1 MSVLD
6 AGSLPYPEMDIA
18 QALANLAPEDTAM
31 VPVFTPAPV
40 AVDVPSSA
48 AVVPPPE
55 PTFTPRRLT
64 PPRLPRRQP
73 RAGLTGPVPFAR
85 PERDLVVLAKVSDA
99 LRNRPRDGEVLF
111 AEAVAD
117 VYGTGPAVVV
127 QPQAA
132 PVPAPTPAD
141 ERARYA
147 LAEIVYAAAL
157 HAEPPYGPY
166 CPGCKAADSGWCAEC
181 LEAGAKS
188 EALYR
193 LHGLILAADTYAA
206 AVVLV
211 ARSVLSPAVV
221 YAEGAAR

>member
-1 MSVLD
+1 MSILD
-6 AGSLPYPEMDIA
+6 AGSLPYPEMDVTE
-18 QALANLAPEDTAM
+18 ALANLAPEDTAM

-73 RAGLTGPVPFAR
+73 RAGLTAPVPFAR
-85 PERDLVVLAKVSDA
+85 PERDLALLAKVSDG
-99 LRNRPRDGEVLF
+99 LRNMPREGEVLF
-111 AEAVAD
+111 AGVVAG
-117 VYGTGPAVVV
+117 VYGTGPAAVAV

-132 PVPAPTPAD
+132 PAPTPAD

-157 HAEPPYGPY
+157 HAEPQYGPY
-166 CPGCKAADSGWCAEC
+166 CPGCKAADSGRCAEC

>member
-31 VPVFTPAPV
+31 VPVYGPAPV

-48 AVVPPPE
+48 AVVPPAQ
-55 PTFTPRRLT
+55 PTFTPFRRPGATLAA
-64 PPRLPRRQP
+64 R
-73 RAGLTGPVPFAR
+73 PVPVPAAGR
-85 PERDLVVLAKVSDA
+85 VTNVALLAKVSDG
-99 LRNRPRDGEVLF
+99 LRNMPREGEVLF
-111 AEAVAD
+111 AGVVAG
-117 VYGTGPAVVV
+117 VYGTGPAAVVV

-132 PVPAPTPAD
+132 PAPTPAD

-166 CPGCKAADSGWCAEC
+166 CPDCKNSDSGWCAEC

-193 LHGLILAADTYAA
+193 LHGLILAVDTYAA
-206 AVVLV
+206 AAVLV
-211 ARSVLSPAVV
+211 ARSALSPVVV
-221 YAEGAAR
+221 YAEERR